1 MVKVPYEKAQ
11 AEVVTYNNEDVIA
24 TASYWCILTWGQGQ
38 GIICPLFKV
47 GVASVNE
54 DGTASDDFG
63 PTID

>member
-24 TASYWCILTWGQGQ
+24 TFSGWCIFTNPGR
-38 GIICPLFKV
+38 GIICPLFDV
-47 GVASVNE
+47 GLASVSE